1 MNEFGLETSKG
12 SAKKKASL
20 ESRFKSLQME
30 MTTKKLK
37 SNLCTA
43 ILMLTSMYYLNK
55 SFHGVVVAK
64 LPF

>member
-1 MNEFGLETSKG
+1 
-12 SAKKKASL
+12 
-20 ESRFKSLQME
+20 ME

-55 SFHGVVVAK
+55 SYHGVVVAK
-64 LPF
+64 LPFIPIGLI